1 MVHAEIVNAADNEL
15 YLRDKYYTPFL
26 DLAIVYYMDG
36 VHKYFDTYQEG
47 VLFNQVLENIRKESC
62 FCLKYDSGL
71 YLADENGKN
80 ISIVAI
86 LDTQLLDSIREK
98 LKIPFYLLP
107 QSRYEIKVIPADEIL
122 ELEKLESLQEELI
135 ASNDNLPA
143 DYIVTNHIYYYDSG
157 LSIAV

>member
-1 MVHAEIVNAADNEL
+1 MVHVEIVNAADNEL

-47 VLFNQVLENIRKESC
+47 VLFNQVLENIRKKSC

-98 LKIPFYLLP
+98 LKMPFYLLP
-107 QSRYEIKVIPADEIL
+107 QSRYEIKVIPENEIL
-122 ELEKLESLQEELI
+122 EREKLESLQEELI
-135 ASNDNLPA
+135 ASNDDLPA
-143 DYIVTNHIYYYDSG
+143 DYIVSNHIYYYDNE